1 MRKPGQLDS
10 LQSSWDIWGLGIE
23 IALDLVE
30 RIDEEAVLGLKL
42 GCFHERR
49 LKFLYCVLFAQLPWL
64 MSLARKNDPAVSV
77 RNDALL
83 VLKKAYLLLSLLL
96 RSSQLLHMSLNKMQV
111 VRKAQAEVVAV
122 FVVRVVL
129 NGIKDASHFDD
140 KVDVLLDVVLLLLCQ
155 RI

>member
-1 MRKPGQLDS
+1 MEFLD
-10 LQSSWDIWGLGIE
+10 G
-23 IALDLVE
+23 
-30 RIDEEAVLGLKL
+30 
-42 GCFHERR
+42 
-49 LKFLYCVLFAQLPWL
+49 VLFTQFPWL
-64 MSLARKNDPAVSV
+64 MSLARKSDPAVSV

-140 KVDVLLDVVLLLLCQ
+140 KVDLLLDVVLLLLCQ